1 MWTEFFLYIAS
12 IPLAIYF
19 LHPISWKHET
29 KLYDYLS
36 LMSLE
41 QNYEKTFTFLTYFFG
56 FVSLGIRVISFLS
69 LIGITFTSVI
79 FPVVDGFITGFNL
92 Y

>member
-19 LHPISWKHET
+19 LHPISLKHEG

-36 LMSLE
+36 LISLE
-41 QNYEKTFTFLTYFFG
+41 QNYKKIFTFLTYFLG
-56 FVSLGIRVISFLS
+56 FLSLGIKAMSFLW
-69 LIGITFTSVI
+69 LVVVIFTSVI
-79 FPVVDGFITGFNL
+79 FPVVDSLRTGFNL